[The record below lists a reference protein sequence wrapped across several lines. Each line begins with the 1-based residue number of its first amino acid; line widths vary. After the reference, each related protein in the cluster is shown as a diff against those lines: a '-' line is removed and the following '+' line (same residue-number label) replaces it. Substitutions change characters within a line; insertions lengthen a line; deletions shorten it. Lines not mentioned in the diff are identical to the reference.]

1 MAVLPIEIDQ
11 NMLVLEVGGAPG
23 SCWPDNGE
31 LLIGGCEPS
40 KLVAVVTVGTVVTSS
55 LVDISASLKVFR

>member
-1 MAVLPIEIDQ
+1 
-11 NMLVLEVGGAPG
+11 MLVLEVGGAPG